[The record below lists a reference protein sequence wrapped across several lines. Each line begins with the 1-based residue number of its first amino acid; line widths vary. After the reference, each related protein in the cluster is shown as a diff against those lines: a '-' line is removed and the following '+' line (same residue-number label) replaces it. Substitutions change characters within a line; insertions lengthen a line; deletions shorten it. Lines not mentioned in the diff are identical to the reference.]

1 MESKIQK
8 PIAGLATQVAKLQED
23 PNNARVHDEKNLQ
36 TIMESLKRFGQTKPI
51 VLASDGKTIIAGNG
65 TFKAAVKLGWQ
76 TIAAMKSNL
85 SASDATAYAIADNRT
100 GELSSWDPKRLAD
113 QLQKMEASV
122 QESIGYNLKQIERL
136 VAADAKNG
144 FRPEPGGFFR
154 TKEEYEKLEIKNI
167 HLFYNT
173 EDYAFIVDWL
183 DKQAERFGSDD
194 HGQALMSHIKAEKN
208 K

>member
-8 PIAGLATQVAKLQED
+8 PLASLSTEVAKLRED
-23 PNNARVHDEKNLQ
+23 PNNARVHAEKNLQ

-65 TFKAAVKLGWQ
+65 TFKAAVKLGWK
-76 TIAAMKSNL
+76 TVAAMKSNL
-85 SASDATAYAIADNRT
+85 SAGDATAYAIADNRT
-100 GELSSWDPKRLAD
+100 GELSSWDPKVLSD
-113 QLQKMEASV
+113 QLKTMETSV

-136 VAADAKNG
+136 VADDAKNG

-173 EDYAFIVDWL
+173 NDYAFIVDWL
-183 DKQAERFGSDD
+183 DKQAERFGSED
-194 HGQALMSHIKAEKN
+194 HGEALMSYIKAEEQK
-208 K
+208 